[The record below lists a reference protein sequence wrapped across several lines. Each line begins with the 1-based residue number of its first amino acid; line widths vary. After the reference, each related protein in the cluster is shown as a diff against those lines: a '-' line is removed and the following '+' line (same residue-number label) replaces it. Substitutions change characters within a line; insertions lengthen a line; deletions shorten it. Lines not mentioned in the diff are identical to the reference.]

1 MIGSAD
7 DPDSSSGW
15 APRQA
20 PKEASSAMSRAV
32 IVIHSAGIFT
42 KNSSEPAMST
52 TDMATGSATVV
63 AIEAS
68 TDAVGIAVT
77 TGLGTRIGAAD
88 VVGGAFG
95 PDTQP
100 FRSSPRSAARDG
112 QLDVGPSGRRPAFG
126 AAGCHEAPGYWF
138 ACATARRASV
148 AMSGTVRSG
157 VATAGR
163 VAPLPGRSC
172 RRSTHTVVI
181 PRRLAGT

>member
-1 MIGSAD
+1 
-7 DPDSSSGW
+7 
-15 APRQA
+15 
-20 PKEASSAMSRAV
+20 MSRAV
-32 IVIHSAGIFT
+32 IVIQAGIFT

-112 QLDVGPSGRRPAFG
+112 QLDVGPSADCLRSAPR
-126 AAGCHEAPGYWF
+126 GCHEAPGYSF
-138 ACATARRASV
+138 ACAAARRASV

-157 VATAGR
+157 VAMAGR

-172 RRSTHTVVI
+172 RRSTQTVVI